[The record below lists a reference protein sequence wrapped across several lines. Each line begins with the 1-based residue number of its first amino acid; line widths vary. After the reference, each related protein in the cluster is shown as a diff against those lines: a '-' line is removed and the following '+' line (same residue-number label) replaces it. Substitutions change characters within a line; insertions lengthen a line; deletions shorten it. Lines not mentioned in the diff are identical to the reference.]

1 MGDKVGAIWEIGANW
16 PQFGNY
22 CQLVRSVIGKL
33 WEAQGPVVRC
43 ASAKIRGNS
52 SQNNSYLLNSG
63 GRMVKDILNRD

>member
-1 MGDKVGAIWEIGANW
+1 MSSKIGTEGGRKGGVPKGDKVGPIWEIGANW

-43 ASAKIRGNS
+43 ASAKI
-52 SQNNSYLLNSG
+52 
-63 GRMVKDILNRD
+63 